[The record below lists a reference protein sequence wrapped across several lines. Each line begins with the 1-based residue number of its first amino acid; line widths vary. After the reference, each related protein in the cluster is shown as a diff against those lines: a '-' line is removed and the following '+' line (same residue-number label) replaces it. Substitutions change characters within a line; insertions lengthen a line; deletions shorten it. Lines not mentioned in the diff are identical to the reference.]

1 MKGLLFVALLLASA
15 GGFAFHEHKNA
26 AKEAA
31 ALGVVATQLSGRP
44 AHVHCQSLAAA
55 ALDVTA
61 EDGSV
66 TFDSQGNPGDTA
78 HLNRNTCRS
87 LGRFRADAN
96 AGKLGCLASPDTC
109 SAGIL
114 GEAEAVHVLTHESM
128 HLRGLRDEAQ
138 AECIALAA
146 TTWTATQLGA
156 TADDAGLVAKYARE
170 RLYPM
175 LPTEYPSAACGG

>member
-15 GGFAFHEHKNA
+15 GGFAFHEHKTA
-26 AKEAA
+26 EKEAA
-31 ALGVVATQLSGRP
+31 ALGLVASQLSGRP

-78 HLNRNTCRS
+78 HLKRNTCRS

-96 AGKLGCLASPDTC
+96 AGKLRCLASPGTR
-109 SAGIL
+109 SGGSTPQAG
-114 GEAEAVHVLTHESM
+114 
-128 HLRGLRDEAQ
+128 
-138 AECIALAA
+138 
-146 TTWTATQLGA
+146 
-156 TADDAGLVAKYARE
+156 
-170 RLYPM
+170 
-175 LPTEYPSAACGG
+175 GGVRPH